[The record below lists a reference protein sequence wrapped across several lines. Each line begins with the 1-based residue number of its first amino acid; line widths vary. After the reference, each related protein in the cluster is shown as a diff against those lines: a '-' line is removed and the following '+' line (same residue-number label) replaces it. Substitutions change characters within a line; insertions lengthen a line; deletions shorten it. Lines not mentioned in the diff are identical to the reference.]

1 MALTFNPRE
10 AVQKL
15 RENGMAEPLAAA
27 AVEVVEDATSTVVTA
42 DILRAELQTF
52 RGEFRAEMAEVRTE
66 MAGLRA
72 ELHRSLI
79 ILAGIVIGG
88 VGVIVALVEALG

>member
-15 RENGMAEPLAAA
+15 RANGMAEPLAAA
-27 AVEVVEDATSTVVTA
+27 TVEVVEDATSPLVTRDYLDLRFA
-42 DILRAELQTF
+42 EHRAEF
-52 RGEFRAEMAEVRTE
+52 HRAMWIQSGV
-66 MAGLRA
+66 
-72 ELHRSLI
+72 I
-79 ILAGIVIGG
+79 IGG

>member
-15 RENGMAEPLAAA
+15 RDHGMAEPLADAT
-27 AVEVVEDATSTVVTA
+27 VEVVEDATSPLVTR
-42 DILRAELQTF
+42 DYLDVRFAEF
-52 RGEFRAEMAEVRTE
+52 
-66 MAGLRA
+66 RA

-79 ILAGIVIGG
+79 ILAGVVIGG